1 MHESDLHVNK
11 TPDSATQ
18 GIRRKLLKSIFA
30 SGGMVATGEMLPDT
44 WRKPVIHSLLLP
56 AHAQTTVGAGPTATT
71 FSQTITSGE
80 LCPVLGTSAPVPDPA
95 PFLFD
100 WDSGGF
106 TPTGDGTLTVT
117 ANGDITGNEGP
128 NLEAWQISFNGGPFL
143 LPLLGNTGTPLP
155 QMQDTATE
163 IYVIS
168 QADLLAAGSGL
179 NVPVTATNQGRV
191 DCDPGITNNLTF
203 TLTFP
208 AVV

>member
-1 MHESDLHVNK
+1 MSDKVTQES
-11 TPDSATQ
+11 
-18 GIRRKLLKSIFA
+18 RRILFKSVFA
-30 SGGMVATGEMLPDT
+30 SGGMFAAGKIFPDK
-44 WRKPVIHSLLLP
+44 WSSPVIHSLILP
-56 AHAQTTVGAGPTATT
+56 AHAQTTVTGGPTATT
-71 FSQTITSGE
+71 FSQTIASGE
-80 LCPVLGTSAPVPDPA
+80 LCPVLGTGSPVPDPA

-117 ANGDITGNEGP
+117 ANGDLTGNEGP

-155 QMQDTATE
+155 QMQDTVTE
-163 IYVIS
+163 IYSIS
-168 QADLLAAGSGL
+168 QADLLAAGTGL

-191 DCDPGITNNLTF
+191 DCDAGIVNNLTF

-208 AVV
+208 AVI